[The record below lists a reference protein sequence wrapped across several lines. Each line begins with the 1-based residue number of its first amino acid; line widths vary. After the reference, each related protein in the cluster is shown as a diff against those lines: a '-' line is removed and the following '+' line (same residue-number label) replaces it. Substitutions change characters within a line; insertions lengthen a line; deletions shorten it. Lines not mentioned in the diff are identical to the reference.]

1 MTRTLPLNVLQP
13 NSNLRWRPR
22 RFPGVDLR
30 DYYGSLVPLPEQ
42 SPEQRAAALEKAAE
56 ARRVQAEIKELLRT
70 GTITFGEVLTRAET
84 ESMIGGLKL
93 KSVLESLPGL
103 GKIKTKRLLE
113 SLDID
118 GSRRLRGLGDRQRR
132 ALMTELG

>member
-1 MTRTLPLNVLQP
+1 VR
-13 NSNLRWRPR
+13 
-22 RFPGVDLR
+22 
-30 DYYGSLVPLPEQ
+30 
-42 SPEQRAAALEKAAE
+42 
-56 ARRVQAEIKELLRT
+56 AEIKELLRT

-118 GSRRLRGLGDRQRR
+118 GSRRLRGLGDRQRQ

>member
-1 MTRTLPLNVLQP
+1 
-13 NSNLRWRPR
+13 
-22 RFPGVDLR
+22 
-30 DYYGSLVPLPEQ
+30 VPLPEQ
-42 SPEQRAAALEKAAE
+42 TPEQRAAALEKAAE
-56 ARRVQAEIKELLRT
+56 ARRVRAEIKELLRT
-70 GTITFGEVLTRAET
+70 GTLTFGEVLTRAET

-118 GSRRLRGLGDRQRR
+118 GSRRLRGLGDRQRQ

>member
-1 MTRTLPLNVLQP
+1 
-13 NSNLRWRPR
+13 
-22 RFPGVDLR
+22 
-30 DYYGSLVPLPEQ
+30 
-42 SPEQRAAALEKAAE
+42 
-56 ARRVQAEIKELLRT
+56 
-70 GTITFGEVLTRAET
+70 
-84 ESMIGGLKL
+84 MIGGLKL